1 MKRRTLM
8 WRFEIEYQRGSSN
21 TFADAMSRNP
31 SGYAE
36 IASLSM
42 MSELDKEEAAYITG
56 VALEADTFFAVTWE
70 KVQSESRKD
79 KSMCLLIN
87 YINNG
92 FPESK
97 PSMPDEVKRLFGNFA
112 MIFTITTLWF
122 CTKIG

>member
-1 MKRRTLM
+1 MGCNDLVVTVDHKPLTKLFGDRRLDEIDNPRLFRMKRRTLM

-56 VALEADTFFAVTWE
+56 VALEADTLFAVT
-70 KVQSESRKD
+70 
-79 KSMCLLIN
+79 
-87 YINNG
+87 
-92 FPESK
+92 
-97 PSMPDEVKRLFGNFA
+97 
-112 MIFTITTLWF
+112 
-122 CTKIG
+122 